1 MEKQLF
7 FQAEPALKRSSVT
20 NLLFKTSSKL
30 LSERRK
36 SSINQKTDQDRKKTV
51 EKSTDADKYKQKVK
65 DTPRVISSTSVLTS
79 KENQLSTPS
88 GISKASTSP
97 NNTFFYL
104 KNGLKRQHSNN
115 PQKFESL
122 NHTLIS
128 NKEPVIPSKKT
139 SQKSF
144 HFDSKRDLNT
154 FFKRHESNSN
164 NNLDSSQNL
173 NISVY
178 SSSQH
183 PNRPLNH
190 SLHAKQK
197 FVLPNSPVL
206 MTERKLDEENK
217 EVSHFEPRIT
227 SVTNGKDLKNQS
239 FSKFLEE
246 NHFKKP
252 KKESFEFKRR
262 LFTGSKEK
270 NAVNIKT
277 ISLVQKEDVGGV
289 EAILEKTKKHSE
301 KKVKNK
307 VNESLEKNKR
317 NGKNMAKTDRTLRK
331 KFRFFE
337 DGRKFSKK
345 TKKMERNVTELD
357 DQNQDLAEI
366 NANLM
371 QSFDQE
377 LKLLNAIKKEN
388 LILKS
393 LYEIN
398 KIFNVKLDL
407 SSFDCFR
414 NYPDIVIP
422 RTEFQIFYDRLLGKG
437 GFAEVFA
444 GVYQKKSVAVKIITI
459 SNDYV
464 KHLLN
469 EIMTMMLC
477 VHDNL
482 VRLLALSIEEGKGS
496 STNEIAVYLVME
508 LMKKDLKQIIF
519 TDRRKFTKK
528 AKYEILCDI
537 LKGLLFL
544 HESNYVHCD
553 LKLQN
558 ILLDENNVAKI
569 SDFGLAKSLRS
580 GNTKKSLIYG
590 YSERCSSYEY
600 LVEERISTKGDIWS
614 FGILAYE
621 LLKEKMSWD
630 RLTGVQAV
638 AKVSMK
644 TPFFNLNERLDD
656 PFENQLVELC
666 LNYNYTLRPS
676 AKELLE
682 MMKYRMKA
690 MI

>member
-20 NLLFKTSSKL
+20 NLLSKTSSKL
-30 LSERRK
+30 FNERRK
-36 SSINQKTDQDRKKTV
+36 SSINQKTEPDRKKV
-51 EKSTDADKYKQKVK
+51 LEKSIETDKLKQKVK
-65 DTPRVISSTSVLTS
+65 ETPRIISSTSVLTS
-79 KENQLSTPS
+79 KENQLLTPNTV
-88 GISKASTSP
+88 SKTSISP

-122 NHTLIS
+122 NQTLIS
-128 NKEPVIPSKKT
+128 NKETKKS

-154 FFKRHESNSN
+154 FFKRNEGST
-164 NNLDSSQNL
+164 NNLELSQNL
-173 NISVY
+173 SVY
-178 SSSQH
+178 SSQQ
-183 PNRPLNH
+183 NKALNH

-197 FVLPNSPVL
+197 FILPNSPVL
-206 MTERKLDEENK
+206 QTERKIDNENK
-217 EVSHFEPRIT
+217 EISMFEPKIT
-227 SVTNGKDLKNQS
+227 HVNNGKDLKNQS

-252 KKESFEFKRR
+252 KKENHEFKRK
-262 LFTGSKEK
+262 LFQGSKDK
-270 NAVNIKT
+270 NSVNIKT
-277 ISLVQKEDVGGV
+277 ISLVQKEEPNSG
-289 EAILEKTKKHSE
+289 ILLEKTKKNIE
-301 KKVKNK
+301 KTNKNTK
-307 VNESLEKNKR
+307 KPQLKEKEYKSQI
-317 NGKNMAKTDRTLRK
+317 KTERTHRK
-331 KFRFFE
+331 KYRFYE
-337 DGRKFSKK
+337 EGRKFIKK
-345 TKKMERNVTELD
+345 TQKIEKNLTSFIEK
-357 DQNQDLAEI
+357 NQDLEELNI
-366 NANLM
+366 GLM

-377 LKLLNAIKKEN
+377 LKLYNAIKKEN

-398 KIFNVKLDL
+398 KIFNVKIDL

-422 RTEFQIFYDRLLGKG
+422 RSDFQIFYDKLLGKG
-437 GFAEVFA
+437 GFAEVYA
-444 GVYQKKSVAVKIITI
+444 GIYQKKSVAVKIITI
-459 SNDYV
+459 SNDYI

-477 VHDNL
+477 GHENL
-482 VRLLALSIEEGKGS
+482 VRLLALSIEESKGGAN
-496 STNEIAVYLVME
+496 NEISVYLVME
-508 LMKKDLKQIIF
+508 LMRKDLKQIVFIEKWRF
-519 TDRRKFTKK
+519 SKQ

-537 LKGLLFL
+537 LNGLIYL

-558 ILLDENNVAKI
+558 ILLDENNIAKI

-644 TPFFNLNERLDD
+644 TPFFSLNEKLDD
-656 PFENQLVELC
+656 GFENQMIESC
-666 LNYNYTLRPS
+666 LNYNYALRPA
-676 AKELLE
+676 AKELLD
-682 MMKYRMKA
+682 
-690 MI
+690 MINKRKKTGI